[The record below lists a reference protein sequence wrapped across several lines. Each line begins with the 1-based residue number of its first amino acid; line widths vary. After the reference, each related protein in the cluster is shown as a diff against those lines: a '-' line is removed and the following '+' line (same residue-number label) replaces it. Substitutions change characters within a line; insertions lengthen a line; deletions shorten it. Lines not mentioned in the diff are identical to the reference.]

1 MSLLLKEPVKRV
13 EQVLKAFDPK
23 LTVIVLKT
31 SARTAM
37 EAASSLGCEVGAIVK
52 SLLFKTENSF
62 TLCLVAGD
70 RKASIIKIKKTL
82 NIKDVSMASADEVKD
97 VTGFTIGGVSPVG
110 HLNKIDVFIDNS
122 LKRFES
128 LYAAAGHPNCVF
140 KLDFINLQKIT
151 NGSIKR
157 PIKSLFDGRP
167 CTWFEPSKT
176 PMAARKQWIAGTMKP
191 VGQIVIDDGA
201 VNALK
206 NGSSLLP
213 TGVKSIDGD
222 FERGDVVEVYSLGNL
237 KIGVGL
243 SSYSAKEGKSIMW
256 HKSDEIGKILSYSYR
271 EEMIHKDDLVLL

>member
-1 MSLLLKEPVKRV
+1 MSLLHKEPVKRV

-31 SARTAM
+31 SARTAI

-62 TLCLVAGD
+62 TLCLVSGD

-140 KLDFINLQKIT
+140 KLDFTDLQKIT
-151 NGSIKR
+151 NGSIK
-157 PIKSLFDGRP
+157 
-167 CTWFEPSKT
+167 
-176 PMAARKQWIAGTMKP
+176 
-191 VGQIVIDDGA
+191 
-201 VNALK
+201 
-206 NGSSLLP
+206 
-213 TGVKSIDGD
+213 
-222 FERGDVVEVYSLGNL
+222 
-237 KIGVGL
+237 
-243 SSYSAKEGKSIMW
+243 
-256 HKSDEIGKILSYSYR
+256 EIS
-271 EEMIHKDDLVLL
+271 E